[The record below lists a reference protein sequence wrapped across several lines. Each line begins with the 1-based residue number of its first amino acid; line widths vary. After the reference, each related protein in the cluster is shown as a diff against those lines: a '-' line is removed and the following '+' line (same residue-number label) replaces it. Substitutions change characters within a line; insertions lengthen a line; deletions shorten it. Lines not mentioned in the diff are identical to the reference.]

1 MNNNNLNIFEFFYLI
16 YIFKIKILISVF
28 IFTFI
33 GFAGFFLQKEKFVIK
48 TIVHPLSLIEFES
61 FYISENKIN
70 EIDKDN
76 HDAISLRQITPLTL
90 FFSYLNEIKSIKIEN
105 KLNHIDIT
113 WNFLGGQHELY
124 LTSVSYKDKKSS
136 LSELNNFLRDA
147 NKNIVLKLKENLSN
161 EIKIMDTLLTE
172 KREGYEYFLIKRK
185 TIIQN
190 LKNLDNQK
198 IVNYDIEGTMI
209 KSNKISLKLFI
220 IIFTIIGFTLGIIQ
234 ILFSEYFKNKNKVK

>member
-16 YIFKIKILISVF
+16 YKFKIKILISVF

>member
-16 YIFKIKILISVF
+16 YKFKIKILISVF
-28 IFTFI
+28 IITFI
-33 GFAGFFLQKEKFVIK
+33 GFAGFFFQKEKFVIK

-70 EIDKDN
+70 EIDKDK
-76 HDAISLRQITPLTL
+76 HDAISLRQISPLTL
-90 FFSYLNEIKSIKIEN
+90 FFSYLNEIKSIKIKNE
-105 KLNHIDIT
+105 LNHIDIT
-113 WNFLGGQHELY
+113 WNFLGGQHEIY
-124 LTSVSYKDKKSS
+124 LTSVSNKDKDSS
-136 LSELNNFLRDA
+136 LSEFNNILRDA

-185 TIIQN
+185 TISQN

-220 IIFTIIGFTLGIIQ
+220 IIFVIIGFTLGIIQ